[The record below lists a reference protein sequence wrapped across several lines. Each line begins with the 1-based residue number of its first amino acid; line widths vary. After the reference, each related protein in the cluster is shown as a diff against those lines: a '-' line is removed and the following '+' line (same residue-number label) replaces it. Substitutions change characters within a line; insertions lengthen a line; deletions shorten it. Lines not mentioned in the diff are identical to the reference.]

1 MHIDLLLAS
10 ALRQFDCPAKFSQF
24 TILQQAQGVCVQ
36 EINATDGFIL
46 DEFFFLHSSQHVE
59 RRWRSRNDEMIPVA
73 VGSP

>member
-46 DEFFFLHSSQHVE
+46 DEFFFCI
-59 RRWRSRNDEMIPVA
+59 RRSMSNDDGGAEMMRW
-73 VGSP
+73 SL